1 MFFCSRVFCKSAVFD
16 PVETW
21 VFAEGFLSD
30 SLFDE
35 EALPLK
41 KDFWFVDAGG
51 FEEAVDLFEVFRVD
65 VVEDE
70 VGIRIDDSADIRR
83 FSAAVDVFEHFVD
96 SVGDVQVFRT

>member
-1 MFFCSRVFCKSAVFD
+1 MPF
-16 PVETW
+16 VE
-21 VFAEGFLSD
+21 
-30 SLFDE
+30 
-35 EALPLK
+35 
-41 KDFWFVDAGG
+41 DFWFVGAGY
-51 FEEAVDLFEVFRVD
+51 FEKAVDLFEVFRVD